1 MKRKEEKNKKTKER
15 DQRAVEIT
23 REPLRFTHQKTV
35 FFFFFSFSHLLV
47 LPFNSRTRQK
57 RGEKGLSSFS
67 LSLSLLAHDYYVLR
81 GLKLTSRP

>member
-1 MKRKEEKNKKTKER
+1 MKEKKKKQKKTKER

-23 REPLRFTHQKTV
+23 REPLRFTHQKT
-35 FFFFFSFSHLLV
+35 FFFSFSHLLV

>member
-1 MKRKEEKNKKTKER
+1 MKRKEEKTKKGR
-15 DQRAVEIT
+15 REI
-23 REPLRFTHQKTV
+23 RGLWKLHANPCGLLIKKL
-35 FFFFFSFSHLLV
+35 FFFFFYFSHLLV